1 MIILISFIVII
12 IDFITKLIISNNLV
26 MNSSV
31 EIIPNFFSL
40 TYTHN
45 YGGAWSI
52 FYNNTL
58 AITII
63 SFIVIM
69 GIIYYLLKNKVT
81 KKIEVIGYS
90 LLLGGAI
97 GNFIDRIVY
106 GYVIDF
112 FDFYIFGYDFPI
124 FNVADI
130 GIVIG
135 IILLLIS
142 VGKDE
147 FKHDNKRSRQ

>member
-31 EIIPNFFSL
+31 EIISNFFSL

-52 FYNNTL
+52 FNNNTS
-58 AITII
+58 AITVI
-63 SFIVIM
+63 SFIVII
-69 GIIYYLLKNKVT
+69 GIIYCLLKNKVT

-124 FNVADI
+124 FNIADI

>member
-26 MNSSV
+26 MNTSV

-52 FYNNTL
+52 FNNNTL

-63 SFIVIM
+63 SFIVII

-81 KKIEVIGYS
+81 KKIEIIGYS

-124 FNVADI
+124 FNIADI
-130 GIVIG
+130 GIVVG
-135 IILLLIS
+135 IVLLMVTMILE
-142 VGKDE
+142 VYKN
-147 FKHDNKRSRQ
+147 DNKCN

>member
-31 EIIPNFFSL
+31 EIISNFFSL

-52 FYNNTL
+52 FNNNTL

-81 KKIEVIGYS
+81 KKIDVIGYS

-147 FKHDNKRSRQ
+147 IKHDNKRSRQ

>member
-52 FYNNTL
+52 FNNNTL

-97 GNFIDRIVY
+97 GNLIDRIVY

-112 FDFYIFGYDFPI
+112 LDFYIFKYDFPI

-130 GIVIG
+130 GIVVG
-135 IILLLIS
+135 IILLLVSMILE
-142 VGKDE
+142 VYKN
-147 FKHDNKRSRQ
+147 DNKRN

>member
-1 MIILISFIVII
+1 MIIAISLLVII
-12 IDFITKLIISNNLV
+12 IDIITKLLVTSNLILN
-26 MNSSV
+26 NSIT
-31 EIIPNFFSL
+31 IIPNFFYL
-40 TYTHN
+40 TYVHN

-52 FYNNTL
+52 FNNSTL

-63 SFIVIM
+63 SFVIII

-97 GNFIDRIVY
+97 GNLIDRVIN

-112 FDFYIFGYDFPI
+112 LDFYVFGYDYPI
-124 FNVADI
+124 FNIADI
-130 GIVIG
+130 GIVVG
-135 IILLLIS
+135 IIILIIS
-142 VGKDE
+142 MCLEE
-147 FKHDNKRSRQ
+147 FKNVNKRN